1 MKTLP
6 NNVQR
11 NVVDMCCFFE
21 KKMFLTFWVFFL
33 RALLRA
39 FVRAVAH
46 GSFHV
51 PCAEIK
57 KKSNNIKPNFENK
70 NNL

>member
-6 NNVQR
+6 KNVQR
-11 NVVDMCCFFE
+11 NVVDMFCYVE
-21 KKMFLTFWVFFL
+21 QTIASHVLAFFL

-57 KKSNNIKPNFENK
+57 ERESHQF
-70 NNL
+70 LT